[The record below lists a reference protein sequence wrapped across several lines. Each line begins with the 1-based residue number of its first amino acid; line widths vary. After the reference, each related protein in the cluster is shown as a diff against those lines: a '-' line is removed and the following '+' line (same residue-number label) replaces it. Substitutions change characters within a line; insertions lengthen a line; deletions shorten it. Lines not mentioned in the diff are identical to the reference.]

1 LIESSIAKMRLFRL
15 PNLLT
20 GSFILA
26 FLAVMSFY
34 VL

>member
-1 LIESSIAKMRLFRL
+1 MAKMRLFKL

-20 GSFILA
+20 VSFILA